1 MLLGLIFLMCEVQIL
16 GSVFR
21 VGVARVL
28 RFRVSFGVG
37 LGSGLELVRVSV
49 SSTNIAFGQKKVP
62 PFRTPDPKNK
72 CAHFTLTNTLFTDTV
87 STLPIS
93 YSFLSL
99 RGFGGGRSLIYKV
112 KSSLLLDFRCNWRS

>member
-49 SSTNIAFGQKKVP
+49 SSTNIAFGRKKYP
-62 PFRTPDPKNK
+62 LSAHQTPKIN
-72 CAHFTLTNTLFTDTV
+72 A
-87 STLPIS
+87 PI
-93 YSFLSL
+93 L
-99 RGFGGGRSLIYKV
+99 R
-112 KSSLLLDFRCNWRS
+112 